1 MDASAPLLEQLG
13 RRRIAARSSRAQG
26 AEAGID
32 GGDVRALRRR
42 AVEDA
47 APMRGPDQRDR
58 VMGGGGRLLRAAS
71 ENLEEPP
78 GLTRV
83 AGLAAHWAAAYRHPE
98 SCTDTEVHEDGGRSQ
113 QLRTDRK
120 STRLNSSHVAISY
133 AVFCLTNKTQT
144 RLG

>member
-1 MDASAPLLEQLG
+1 MSRSAVCSILPSPPGLSTVSLHDALPIS
-13 RRRIAARSSRAQG
+13 
-26 AEAGID
+26 GID

-98 SCTDTEVHEDGGRSQ
+98 SCTDTEEIGRASC
-113 QLRTDRK
+113 RESAER
-120 STRLNSSHVAISY
+120 
-133 AVFCLTNKTQT
+133 
-144 RLG
+144 RLGSGAR